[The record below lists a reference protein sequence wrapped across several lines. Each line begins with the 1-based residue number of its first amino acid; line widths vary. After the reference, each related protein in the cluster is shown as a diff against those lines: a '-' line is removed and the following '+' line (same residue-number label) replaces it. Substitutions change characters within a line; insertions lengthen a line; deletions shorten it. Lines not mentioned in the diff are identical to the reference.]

1 MMFHFTV
8 NGAAQQTDKNER
20 ILTYLRETLRLTSVK
35 NGCSEGACGTC
46 MILVDGKATKSCVL
60 TTERAEGK
68 SIVTVEGFT
77 PREKNVYAYA
87 FVSCGAV
94 QCGFCTPGMLISAK
108 GLIDANPNPTR
119 EDAKLAIRNNICRCT
134 GYKKIIDAILLAAQ
148 ILRENAAVP
157 TVEFTGKVGENF
169 YRVDAESKALGTA
182 KYADDI
188 KMPDM
193 LYGSAVRSAYPRARV
208 TAIHT
213 EAAKALPGVACVL
226 TAAELPGA
234 KIVGHLKHDYD
245 VLIGVG
251 QETHFLGDGI
261 ALIAAETPEILE
273 AAKKLVTVEYEEL
286 PPVLSVADA

>member
-1 MMFHFTV
+1 MFHFTV

-108 GLIDANPNPTR
+108 GLIDANPN
-119 EDAKLAIRNNICRCT
+119 
-134 GYKKIIDAILLAAQ
+134 
-148 ILRENAAVP
+148 
-157 TVEFTGKVGENF
+157 
-169 YRVDAESKALGTA
+169 
-182 KYADDI
+182 
-188 KMPDM
+188 
-193 LYGSAVRSAYPRARV
+193 
-208 TAIHT
+208 
-213 EAAKALPGVACVL
+213 
-226 TAAELPGA
+226 
-234 KIVGHLKHDYD
+234 
-245 VLIGVG
+245 
-251 QETHFLGDGI
+251 
-261 ALIAAETPEILE
+261 
-273 AAKKLVTVEYEEL
+273 
-286 PPVLSVADA
+286 